1 MAINNEEQL
10 KTAVSKMGTLGG
22 ANLPGSI
29 TEEIT
34 ATPDTLLDTEGTLL
48 DPVNQ
53 LTTAQADPTGLS
65 NIAATATQDLGQLA
79 QTTEITPR
87 IGEAKAATIDTDMGF
102 EEIQGTV
109 SPESIGVA
117 ATAELDGESHDVISA
132 RQAHVKHRGWR
143 ASASVGSTGCS

>member
-34 ATPDTLLDTEGTLL
+34 ATSDTLLDTEGTLL

-53 LTTAQADPTGLS
+53 LTTEQADPTGLS
-65 NIAATATQDLGQLA
+65 NIADTATQGLGQL
-79 QTTEITPR
+79 TE
-87 IGEAKAATIDTDMGF
+87 
-102 EEIQGTV
+102 
-109 SPESIGVA
+109 VA
-117 ATAELDGESHDVISA
+117 
-132 RQAHVKHRGWR
+132 
-143 ASASVGSTGCS
+143 